1 MAHVSKFSSL
11 EEAFD
16 VQDLLARFTIDT
28 AAEFLFGTALSTLH
42 AALPI
47 AGKAKMGPKGSAI
60 NDEFGTFAWAFEV
73 RNVCVG
79 T

>member
-1 MAHVSKFSSL
+1 M
-11 EEAFD
+11 
-16 VQDLLARFTIDT
+16 QDLLARFTIDT